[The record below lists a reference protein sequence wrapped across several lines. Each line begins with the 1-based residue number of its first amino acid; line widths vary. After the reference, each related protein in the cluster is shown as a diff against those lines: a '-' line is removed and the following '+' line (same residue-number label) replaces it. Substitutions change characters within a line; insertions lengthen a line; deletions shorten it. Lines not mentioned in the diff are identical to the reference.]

1 MSSSYLLDDAVVIV
15 DAVVDM
21 VDADVDLIDD
31 AASVVD
37 VTWVDD
43 DEGGMEPVRIHTTPS
58 HGICTGE

>member
-15 DAVVDM
+15 DGV

-31 AASVVD
+31 VASVVD

-43 DEGGMEPVRIHTTPS
+43 DEGGMEPVRMHTTPS
-58 HGICTGE
+58 HGICAGE